1 MNEILVDT
9 FTFEVAR
16 AMDGKSSG
24 QVGGDLDGKH
34 EQRRLVAII
43 LAFGA
48 LGLVTADDDGDAIS
62 ICFSEEAKELRGD
75 VSDERLWELAK
86 HKICFRLTRQEM
98 SRSIKLAK
106 KYRATLDQTAL
117 KDNWNKVGA
126 IIDLILTGDIRVM
139 GPEFESGLIVEDLA
153 RSTAAAKHFAWHS
166 LGYNANESLKVVDLA
181 EPEVING
188 YHRFRIKSAAAA
200 LECGREFVAYHGIA
214 RSA

>member
-1 MNEILVDT
+1 MNKILVDA

-16 AMDGKSSG
+16 AMDGKTSG
-24 QVGGDLDGKH
+24 QIRGDLDGKL

-43 LAFGA
+43 LTLRA
-48 LGLVTADDDGDAIS
+48 LGLVTAEEDDDAIFF
-62 ICFSEEAKELRGD
+62 CFSEAAKELRGD

-98 SRSIKLAK
+98 LRALKLAK
-106 KYRATLDQTAL
+106 KYSATLDQAAL
-117 KDNWNKVGA
+117 KHSWSVVGA
-126 IIDLILTGDIRVM
+126 IIDLILIGDLRLM

-153 RSTAAAKHFAWHS
+153 RSTAATKQFAWYS
-166 LGYNANESLKVVDLA
+166 LGHDAKKGLRVVDLA

-188 YHRFRIKSAAAA
+188 YHRFPITSAVSA
-200 LECGREFVAYHGIA
+200 LECGREFVAYHGIS